1 MNSHPTE
8 SPNVRSRYTIQ
19 ALLAVNAVLLAAILW
34 VLRGE
39 VYSPSSASAQS
50 AQAARDYANEGVSN
64 VGPRQRQGMLEGIV
78 SIDERLAAIEKLLR
92 EQPLRVEVVVDED
105 R

>member
-1 MNSHPTE
+1 M
-8 SPNVRSRYTIQ
+8 
-19 ALLAVNAVLLAAILW
+19 NAVLLAAILC
-34 VLRGE
+34 VLRGQ
-39 VYSPSSASAQS
+39 VYAPASASAQS

-92 EQPLRVEVVVDED
+92 EQPLQVRVVVDED

>member
-1 MNSHPTE
+1 MNSQSAATE
-8 SPNVRSRYTIQ
+8 TVHSRFTIH

-39 VYSPSSASAQS
+39 VSAPSSAAAQS
-50 AQAARDYANEGVSN
+50 AQAARDYANDGVSN
-64 VGPRQRQGMLEGIV
+64 VGPRQRQTMLDGIV
-78 SIDERLAAIEKLLR
+78 SLAERLAAIEKLLR

>member
-1 MNSHPTE
+1 MNSQSPASE
-8 SPNVRSRYTIQ
+8 SVRSRLTVH

-39 VYSPSSASAQS
+39 VYAPSSASAQS
-50 AQAARDYANEGVSN
+50 AQAARDYANDGVSN
-64 VGPRQRQGMLEGIV
+64 VGPRQRQSMLEGIV
-78 SIDERLAAIEKLLR
+78 SIDERLAAIERLLR
-92 EQPLRVEVVVDED
+92 EKPLRVEVVVDED

>member
-1 MNSHPTE
+1 MNSHPAE
-8 SPNVRSRYTIQ
+8 NRGLRSGGMIH
-19 ALLAVNAVLLAAILW
+19 ALLALNAVLLAAIFW

-39 VYSPSSASAQS
+39 VYSPASAAAQS

-64 VGPRQRQGMLEGIV
+64 VGPRQRQSMLEGIV
-78 SIDERLAAIEKLLR
+78 SIDERLAAIDKLLR
-92 EQPLRVEVVVDED
+92 EQSLSVRVVVDED